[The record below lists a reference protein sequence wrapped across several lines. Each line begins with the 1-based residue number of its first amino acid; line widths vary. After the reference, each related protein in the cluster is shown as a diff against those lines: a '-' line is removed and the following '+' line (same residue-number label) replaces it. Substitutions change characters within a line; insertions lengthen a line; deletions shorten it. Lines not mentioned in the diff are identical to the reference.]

1 MRTLRLL
8 SLCLAAAAALVV
20 PSTALAKQ
28 SKPTAPKN
36 LRGFLVRPSEKVV
49 HVFSRTPAFTWAP
62 VRGALCYEFE
72 LATSKTFTESS
83 LVWSNVRYG
92 VKPGGGCQAVP
103 ASSPAASDAA
113 EASSTSSGSEPSS
126 GSESSSG
133 STTGAQDPAVTSMIQ
148 PLRVPAVSVDVA
160 LPWFTGNPYA
170 LHARVRAI
178 TSRGP
183 TGWSKR
189 FGFNMRWPSVPR
201 PKAAA
206 PGLVRWTP
214 VIGATAYQVW
224 FPDAG
229 KVFTTVT
236 NVADQREFYTWKF
249 DAGWWAGVRYRV
261 RAIRR
266 VFGDVP
272 NGLQPVSYGPW
283 SPVYSAFN
291 PGKATGPLTLA
302 FATSD
307 RVSGAKATK
316 PHQLMPAFSFRG
328 NQSLDG
334 RAFDLFRMYAF
345 TDRDCVNVVYRG
357 AVVGSPGYAPRAT
370 GPLSLPFSDEEI
382 DKALNVYLK
391 DANDEGDTRTI
402 DGAKIVTNETVQSA
416 SATSGTA
423 EGFDLVTGAKVDL
436 PDVDFPSTRY
446 FWTVVPVALL
456 EDADGTRFYKDMD
469 LPQDACRAGRVL
481 SFGKESDPVV
491 TGARYVS
498 GLTPGGRLLSAAGGK
513 KRPFVYS
520 TPLVAW
526 LPALGATA
534 YEVQWSRTRYPWR
547 AQGSKTTYSTSAVL
561 DLAPGSWF
569 FRVRGLNQLQ
579 ARKPE
584 MSWSA
589 PVRLKVAKPTFRLVA
604 SR

>member
-1 MRTLRLL
+1 MLRTLRLL
-8 SLCLAAAAALVV
+8 SVCLVAIGAVV
-20 PSTALAKQ
+20 LPSTALAKP

-36 LRGFLVRPSEKVV
+36 LRGFLVKPNERVS
-49 HVFSRTPAFTWAP
+49 HVFPRTPAFTWSP
-62 VRGALCYEFE
+62 VRGARCYEFE
-72 LATSKTFTESS
+72 LATSKTFTENS

-92 VKPGGGCQAVP
+92 VKQGGGCQAVP
-103 ASSPAASDAA
+103 ASHSDSAETGAAASSATEGKGAPATA
-113 EASSTSSGSEPSS
+113 EAT
-126 GSESSSG
+126 
-133 STTGAQDPAVTSMIQ
+133 DPAVTTTIA
-148 PLRVPAVSVDVA
+148 PLRVPAVSVDIA

-183 TGWSKR
+183 TGWSKP
-189 FGFNMRWPSVPR
+189 FGFNMRWVATPK

-206 PGLVRWTP
+206 PGLLRWTP
-214 VIGATAYQVW
+214 VPGATAYQVW
-224 FPDAG
+224 YPDAG
-229 KVFTTVT
+229 KVFTTNT
-236 NVADQREFYTWKF
+236 NAADQREFYTWKF
-249 DAGWWAGVRYRV
+249 DAGWWASLKFRV
-261 RAIRR
+261 RAVRR

-272 NGLQPVSYGPW
+272 NGLKPVSFGPW
-283 SPVYSAFN
+283 SPTFTAYN

-307 RVSGAKATK
+307 RVSGVSAKKA
-316 PHQLMPAFSFRG
+316 HQLMPGFVFRG
-328 NQSLDG
+328 NQSLSG
-334 RAFDLFRMYAF
+334 ASYELFRMYAF

-357 AVVGSPGYAPRAT
+357 AVVGSPAYAPRAT
-370 GPLSLPFSDEEI
+370 GPLALPFSDEDI
-382 DKALNVYLK
+382 DKAVSRYLA
-391 DANDEGDTRTI
+391 DANSEGDMRSA
-402 DGAKIVTNETVQSA
+402 DGAKIVTNESVTAPTGAVA
-416 SATSGTA
+416 SAGSDD
-423 EGFDLVTGAKVDL
+423 GFELVTGAKVDL

-446 FWTVVPVALL
+446 YWTVVPVALL

-498 GLTPGGRLLSAAGGK
+498 GLTPGGRMLAAAGGK
-513 KRPFVYS
+513 KKRPVVYS
-520 TPLVAW
+520 TPLVTW

-547 AQGSKTTYSTSAVL
+547 AQGSKLTYSTSAVL
-561 DLAPGSWF
+561 DLGPGAWF

-579 ARKPE
+579 SRRPE
-584 MSWSA
+584 MAWSS
-589 PVRLKVAKPTFRLVA
+589 PVQLKVAKPTFRLVA